1 MCKGNFSNIIANNFQ
16 EIKRTFKSGLKNS
29 GYIWN
34 EDIFM
39 DAYIKCDSVLGDK
52 IIDKKE
58 ALRYFWTAYIN
69 KLKNHYKSRY
79 SIIEV
84 IPDNYDKIDEGYN
97 IDKDILCGE
106 IYKMVKREFGGEIA
120 NAWIDYRAY
129 RKSIN
134 EINEKYGFKRDFHY
148 TLRKIKKYINKTVL
162 NDPYIKELSDNI
174 LEQ

>member
-1 MCKGNFSNIIANNFQ
+1 MCKDNFSNIIANNFQ

-58 ALRYFWTAYIN
+58 ALKYFWTAYIN

-84 IPDNYDKIDEGYN
+84 IPDNYDNIDEGYN

-106 IYKMVKREFGGEIA
+106 ICKMVKQEFGDEIA
-120 NAWIDYRAY
+120 NAWVDYRAY

-134 EINEKYGFKRDFHY
+134 EINEKYGFRRNFHY
-148 TLRKIKKYINKTVL
+148 TLRKIKKYINKTVM